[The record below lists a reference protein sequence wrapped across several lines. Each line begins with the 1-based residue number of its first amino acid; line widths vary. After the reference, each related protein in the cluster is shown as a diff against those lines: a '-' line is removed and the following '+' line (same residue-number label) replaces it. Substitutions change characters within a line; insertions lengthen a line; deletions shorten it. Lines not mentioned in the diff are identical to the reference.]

1 MGCIVQMCKYAI
13 LPFEDIVIFSERL
26 HIVWIPIDCIW
37 SCQITN
43 LCYTQLHIANLFVK
57 KTRLHFVRIRIWL
70 AGNYI
75 VMDAAAIVQSLAHHL
90 LGAHCCRS
98 ARGQLAPLALRHF
111 LLCSITR
118 GSLNASC
125 RSRHALRLP
134 RASPVLSSIILLE
147 LFVWHPMDSALM
159 ILSVSGLGHHHVV
172 YLLLG
177 SCGSGWIIRNVIS
190 LISWRFPGY
199 YGLSI

>member
-13 LPFEDIVIFSERL
+13 LPFEDLVTFAVCLYVVGIA
-26 HIVWIPIDCIW
+26 IDCIW

-57 KTRLHFVRIRIWL
+57 KTRLHFMRIHIWL
-70 AGNYI
+70 TGDYI

-90 LGAHCCRS
+90 VLPHCCRS
-98 ARGQLAPLALRHF
+98 ARRQVAPPARWHGA
-111 LLCSITR
+111 CNGCIDR
-118 GSLNASC
+118 GSLSTRC
-125 RSRHALRLP
+125 FRPLRDP
-134 RASPVLSSIILLE
+134 FLSSIIVLE

-159 ILSVSGLGHHHVV
+159 ILSVSGLGHHQVV

-190 LISWRFPGY
+190 LISWRFLG
-199 YGLSI
+199 